1 MPVIEV
7 KHLTKQF
14 PQPEGGFLKAVDDVS
29 FEVKEGEVFGL
40 LGPNGAGKTTTL
52 EIIEGIQKATKG
64 EISVLGINPQK
75 EVNKIKERIGVQ
87 LQASAYF
94 DYLTLEEI
102 LKLFGTFY
110 KKQMDPMKLLEIVD
124 LTEKKK
130 SLVRHLS
137 GGQKQRFSICASLV
151 NDPKIAFLDEPT
163 TGLDPQ
169 ARRNI
174 WEFIQKINKEG
185 KTVIITTHYMEEA
198 QELCD
203 RVGIMDA
210 GRIRALDTPINLINQ
225 LDASGRIDFQVDQ
238 KVDLAE
244 LHKIEGV
251 VKVEQMGHNKYHMR
265 VGKVTETFP
274 KLINWAK
281 NKRINILDEEVTHAD
296 LEDVFLELTGKK
308 LKE

>member
-1 MPVIEV
+1 MAVIEV
-7 KHLTKQF
+7 KNLTKKF
-14 PQPEGGFLKAVDDVS
+14 PQPDGGFLKAVNDIS

-52 EIIEGIQKATKG
+52 EIIEGIQQATKG
-64 EISVLGINPQK
+64 EISVLGIDPQK
-75 EVNKIKERIGVQ
+75 QVNKIKERIGVQ

-102 LKLFGTFY
+102 LKLFGSFY
-110 KKQMDPMKLLEIVD
+110 KKQMNPDKLLKIVD

-151 NDPKIAFLDEPT
+151 NDPQIAFLDEPT

-169 ARRNI
+169 ARHNI

-185 KTVIITTHYMEEA
+185 KTVILTTHYMEEA

-203 RVGIMDA
+203 RVGIMDN
-210 GRIRALDTPINLINQ
+210 GKIRALDTPINLINK
-225 LDASGRIDFQVDQ
+225 LAASGRIAFQTDR
-238 KVDLAE
+238 KADLAE
-244 LHKIEGV
+244 LQEIDGV
-251 VKVEQMGHNKYHMR
+251 IKAEQTGHHRYLFQ
-265 VGKVTETFP
+265 VDKVTVTFP

-281 NKRINILDEEVTHAD
+281 QKEINIIDEEVTHAD